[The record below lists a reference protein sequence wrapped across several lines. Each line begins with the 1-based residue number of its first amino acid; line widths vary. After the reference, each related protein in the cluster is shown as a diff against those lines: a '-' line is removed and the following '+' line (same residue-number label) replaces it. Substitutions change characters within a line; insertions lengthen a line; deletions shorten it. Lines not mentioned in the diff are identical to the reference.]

1 MPQLLLIEDDLI
13 MGESLLDRFELEG
26 FDVNWSRSIEKAKKL
41 LGEAK
46 FDAVVS
52 DVRLADGSGED
63 LFMEQFRALP
73 ATPPW
78 LFITAFASVDQAVAM
93 LQAGA
98 CDYVTKPFD
107 IAALVAKVQLAVGA
121 EQCLH
126 TAATESEDA
135 CILGI
140 SSAMRQLAMQ
150 AVRVAAR
157 ARTLL
162 ITGESGVGKEVL
174 ARHLHTLA
182 HLDTNAPFVAVNCGA
197 IPETLIEAA
206 LFGHERGAYTGADR
220 MRRGYVEQA
229 HGGTLFLDE
238 IAELSPTM
246 QVRLL
251 RVLQDR
257 MVQRLGAETLIKVD
271 LKLVCATHADL
282 QQLVQQ
288 GRFREDLYYRI
299 HVMHLRVPPL
309 RERPDDVLWLAQ
321 RFLNDDALLRHESP
335 KQLTPAARTA
345 LIAHTWPGNVR
356 ELHNCIERACVV
368 GEQKEVHVADLFDN
382 RESHANENHW
392 PTLDTFTAIAERDY
406 LAAVLARFDGR
417 AGMAAQSLGIS
428 RKTLWEKCRRY
439 GLRAAK
445 GATDDASLHAASKQ
459 VDC

>member
-26 FDVNWSRSIEKAKKL
+26 FDVNWTRSLERAKSL
-41 LGEAK
+41 LGVTK

-63 LFMEQFRALP
+63 LFIEQLRALP
-73 ATPPW
+73 ETPPW

-93 LQAGA
+93 LRAGA

-107 IAALVAKVQLAVGA
+107 IADLVAKVQLAVGS
-121 EQCLH
+121 EQCFN
-126 TAATESEDA
+126 TSVAESDNA

-150 AVRVAAR
+150 AVRVAER

-174 ARHLHTLA
+174 ARHLHALA
-182 HLDTNAPFVAVNCGA
+182 HPDANAPFVAVNCGA

-282 QQLVQQ
+282 KQLVRQ

-321 RFLNDDALLRHESP
+321 QFLNDDALQRHEAA
-335 KQLTPAARTA
+335 KQLTPGARTA
-345 LIAHTWPGNVR
+345 LLGHTWPGNVR

-368 GEQKEVHVADLFDN
+368 GVQKEVHVADLFED
-382 RESHANENHW
+382 RESDANENQW
-392 PTLDTFTAIAERDY
+392 PTLDAFTAIAERDY
-406 LAAVLARFDGR
+406 LAAVLARFEGR
-417 AGMAAQSLGIS
+417 SGMAAQALGIS
-428 RKTLWEKCRRY
+428 RKTLWEKCKRY
-439 GLRAAK
+439 GLRATK
-445 GATDDASLHAASKQ
+445 GTFEKAALHAASKQ
-459 VDC
+459 VNV